1 MSIGRYGECHKELE
15 DEETVIYSYR
25 VEGWGLPDEVR
36 SEVEQVE
43 GMFTIQKSALEGMF
57 TIQKSAL
64 EEPEIRIER
73 RKISA
78 HRKGFVEKRVPRCP
92 DISAHIEAGEVTV
105 DKLCGIDA
113 MEREAGGHGSW
124 AEGLIFRVFVLYMI
138 NGELPEEDGFLN

>member
-25 VEGWGLPDEVR
+25 VKDWGLPDDVR
-36 SEVEQVE
+36 SEVEPV
-43 GMFTIQKSALEGMF
+43 EGMF

-73 RKISA
+73 KKISA

-138 NGELPEEDGFLN
+138 NGELPEEEGFLN

>member
-1 MSIGRYGECHKELE
+1 MVAGRFGKCHKEYE
-15 DEETVIYSYR
+15 DDRAVVYSYR
-25 VEGWGLPDEVR
+25 GEDGSLPGEQAEEAASVEG
-36 SEVEQVE
+36 S
-43 GMFTIQKSALEGMF
+43 FTIR
-57 TIQKSAL
+57 KSAL

>member
-25 VEGWGLPDEVR
+25 VEDWGLPDEVR
-36 SEVEQVE
+36 SEVEPV
-43 GMFTIQKSALEGMF
+43 EGMF

-64 EEPEIRIER
+64 EEPEIHIER
-73 RKISA
+73 KKISA

-138 NGELPEEDGFLN
+138 NGELPEEEGFLN

>member
-1 MSIGRYGECHKELE
+1 MNIGRYGECHKELE
-15 DEETVIYSYR
+15 DEEAVIYSYR
-25 VEGWGLPDEVR
+25 VEDWGLPEEVR
-36 SEVEQVE
+36 SEVEPV
-43 GMFTIQKSALEGMF
+43 EGMF

-73 RKISA
+73 KKISA
-78 HRKGFVEKRVPRCP
+78 HRKGFVEKRVPHCP
-92 DISAHIEAGEVTV
+92 DITAHTEAGEVTV

-113 MEREAGGHGSW
+113 MEREAGGHVSW